1 MPVCVCACVCACVRI
16 SVCIY
21 IDRYIYVYM
30 CVCVCACIQANYPL
44 NPDRSADLCLRT
56 VYHPEKWPLR
66 LTVFDSAVRRR
77 ILCFVYLFEL

>member
-1 MPVCVCACVCACVRI
+1 MYP
-16 SVCIY
+16 SKLP
-21 IDRYIYVYM
+21 
-30 CVCVCACIQANYPL
+30 PL